1 MTTQP
6 LSALTMFLSRHTKRR
21 DFITLLG
28 SAAAW
33 PLAARAQQPSAII
46 GFLSLGSP
54 EGEASFVT
62 AFHKGLSDS
71 GYVEGRNV
79 AIEFRS
85 AQNDINRLP
94 ELAADLVRRRV
105 DVIVVP
111 TATPAVVTARA
122 STATIPII
130 FRAGFDPV
138 QSGLVASI
146 APVAMSQG

>member
-1 MTTQP
+1 M
-6 LSALTMFLSRHTKRR
+6 KRR
-21 DFITLLG
+21 QFITTLLG
-28 SAAAW
+28 GAVAAW
-33 PLAARAQQPSAII
+33 PLVARAQQPSAII

-62 AFHKGLSDS
+62 AFCIGLSDS

-111 TATPAVVTARA
+111 TATPAVVAARA

-130 FRAGFDPV
+130 FRSGFDPV

>member
-1 MTTQP
+1 M
-6 LSALTMFLSRHTKRR
+6 KRR
-21 DFITLLG
+21 QFITTLLG
-28 SAAAW
+28 GAVAAW
-33 PLAARAQQPSAII
+33 PLVARAQQPSAII

-62 AFHKGLSDS
+62 AFCKGLSDS

-111 TATPAVVTARA
+111 TATPAVVAARA

-130 FRAGFDPV
+130 FRSGFDPV